1 MFKRLLITGFLLLAA
16 ASMQS
21 SIFAQSAADI
31 KVSGAFKPDKIKKGR
46 AVQASVTMEIPQ
58 GLHVQSNK
66 PLDKFLIP
74 TKLDVEAPRE
84 IKVGTISYPRAIT
97 RQLGFSTKP
106 VAVYEYKAVIR
117 FNVTVPANY
126 GGSSVELK
134 GSLRFQACNNDSC
147 FPPQTREVKLSLNL
161 E

>member
-1 MFKRLLITGFLLLAA
+1 MFKRILITAFLLLAA
-16 ASMQS
+16 ATMQS
-21 SIFAQSAADI
+21 PIFAQSAADI

-46 AVQASVTMEIPQ
+46 AVQASVTLDIPQ

-126 GGSSVELK
+126 SGSSVELK
-134 GSLRFQACNNDSC
+134 GNLRFQACNNDSC